1 MTTFREP
8 PTERW
13 WRWPVYFIAGMSA
26 LFAAYYALVSIM
38 AGSSM
43 GWSGRSD
50 LQITEATVLLI
61 LLPLLVTGTL
71 SILAINAAHERQ
83 RVKAI
88 IFCFCSILPV
98 PVALA
103 LESTRAL
110 PF

>member
-1 MTTFREP
+1 MTAFREP

-26 LFAAYYALVSIM
+26 LFTAYYALVSVM

-50 LQITEATVLLI
+50 LQKTEAIALLI
-61 LLPLLVTGTL
+61 LLPLLVGATL
-71 SILAINAAHERQ
+71 SVLAINAAHEHR

-88 IFCFCSILPV
+88 IFCLCSILPV
-98 PVALA
+98 PLVLA